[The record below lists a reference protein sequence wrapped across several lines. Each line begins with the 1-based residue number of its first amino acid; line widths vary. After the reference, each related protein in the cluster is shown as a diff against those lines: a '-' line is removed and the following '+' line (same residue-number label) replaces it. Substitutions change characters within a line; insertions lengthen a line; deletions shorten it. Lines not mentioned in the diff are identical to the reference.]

1 MENFFENGA
10 IVNRGY
16 LYEKTM
22 YNVSNQNISVCFD
35 STGAVTYYAE
45 ANKTQCI
52 QFCFVNYYKNGEH
65 IDMFSHRTVNMLGRR
80 QTISIKTD
88 CADIICDQFLD
99 AYSNGVFM
107 HFRIANNLNN
117 TEIEVAYRFNDTT
130 LLKML
135 SDGAVHRV
143 DENESFYFTIPAS
156 KEGIKIFLT
165 LKDFEDTNFDIKT
178 AFDRALKN
186 VEVELNSI
194 KIPQGLNDMQKAMFL
209 SCYYCALENYKE
221 KDHYKGFMAGHR
233 YLLPMRTYY
242 RDSYYTVLPMYNG
255 HADKVRNEI
264 ITLCKG
270 IRPNNTCPSAVNS
283 DYSAFWDEHFDS
295 PSFFVIMLFDYIKN
309 TGDISLLSEPMGSS
323 TVLEKAEAILLK
335 LSESEDETGLI
346 YKEGEL
352 NKRDWADEVNRYG
365 YVTYNEVLYARAWY
379 SLAKLYSLM
388 ENTSKA
394 EEYTSKYELTK
405 KAINNVLWDESKGY
419 YVNFKNRDYTEDNLS
434 VDTVFAAIWKIADK
448 ERAVR
453 MLQNME
459 NTLECKNNPQ
469 IKVADFGVM
478 TVYPFYK
485 KITSA
490 YRKSSEP
497 LNYHNGANWPYLS
510 AIYAYAKR
518 QYGMEYQNALES
530 WFTYNI
536 DKNNFTPI
544 EYFSSACPDGSLL
557 QAWSG
562 TAAFVMDKVLSLGF
576 WD

>member
-1 MENFFENGA
+1 MTNYFENGA
-10 IVNRGY
+10 IINNGFF
-16 LYEKTM
+16 YEKTK
-22 YNVSNQNISVCFD
+22 YNVSNQKISVCFD

-52 QFCFVNYYKNGEH
+52 QFCFVNYFRNGAH
-65 IDMFSHRTVNMLGRR
+65 IDVFSHRTVNMIGRR

-99 AYSNGVFM
+99 TDSNGVFM
-107 HFRIANNLNN
+107 HFRTENNLDN

-130 LLKML
+130 VLNML
-135 SDGAVHRV
+135 SDDTVHRV
-143 DENESFYFTIPAS
+143 DENESFYFTIPATE
-156 KEGIKIFLT
+156 EGIKIFLT
-165 LKDFEDTNFDIKT
+165 LQDFDDTDFNIKA
-178 AFDRALKN
+178 AFDCALKN
-186 VEVELNSI
+186 AEDELSSI
-194 KIPQGLNDMQKAMFL
+194 KVPQGLNDMQKSMFL
-209 SCYYCALENYKE
+209 NCYYCALENYKE
-221 KDHYKGFMAGHR
+221 KGEYKGFMAGHR
-233 YLLPMRTYY
+233 YLLPMRTYF

-255 HADKVRNEI
+255 QTDKVRNQI

-270 IRPNNTCPSAVNS
+270 IPSNNTCPSAVNS

-295 PSFFVIMLFDYIKN
+295 PSFFAIMLYDYVKN
-309 TGDISLLSEPMGSS
+309 TGDISLLSEQIGSS
-323 TVLEKAEAILLK
+323 TILEKAEAILLK

-346 YKEGEL
+346 YKEGKL

-379 SLAKLYSLM
+379 SLSKLFDM
-388 ENTSKA
+388 TDNTSKA
-394 EEYTSKYELTK
+394 CYCADKYEQTQ
-405 KAINNVLWDESKGY
+405 KAINDILWDEAKGY

-434 VDTVFAAIWKIADK
+434 IDTVFAAIWNIADHD
-448 ERAVR
+448 RAVR

-459 NTLECKNNPQ
+459 SMLECKNNPQ

-478 TVYPFYK
+478 TVYPFYQ

-518 QYGMEYQNALES
+518 QYGMEYKNALES

-536 DKNNFTPI
+536 EKNNFTPI

-562 TAAFVMDKVLSLGF
+562 AAAFVMDEELSIDF
-576 WD
+576 WN